1 VQEIIQLKGEKE
13 MRKSAVALL
22 SGIAALILMSA
33 IPLASA
39 QYGPNYAADRAE
51 IEDLQARYMLALDS
65 GDADTYVSTFTEDG
79 VLDIG
84 DGPIKG
90 RDAIRKIIGGMP
102 GRKTEAEATDAP
114 KLRPASG
121 RHNIT
126 NIVIKVDGNKAYG
139 RAYWFH
145 YSNNNPQ
152 RTATLDSYG
161 HYEDEM
167 MKVNGR
173 WLFTL
178 RRIYNEQVEKWAAK
192 PGKMGW

>member
-1 VQEIIQLKGEKE
+1 MRRAKIPGKGTNQ
-13 MRKSAVALL
+13 MRKWIVSLL
-22 SGIAALILMSA
+22 FGIAAFILMSA

-39 QYGPNYAADRAE
+39 QYGPDYAAERAQ

-65 GDADTYVSTFTEDG
+65 GDVDTYVSTFTPDG

-90 RDAIRKIIGGMP
+90 HDAIRKIISGMP
-102 GRKTEAEATDAP
+102 GSKAESADAP
-114 KLRPASG
+114 KLRPATG

-126 NIVIKVDGNKAYG
+126 NIVIKVEGNKAYG

-145 YSNNNPQ
+145 YGNNNPQ

-167 MKVNGR
+167 IKINGK

-178 RRIYNEQVEKWAAK
+178 RRIYNEQVDKWAAK
-192 PGKMGW
+192 PGKMAW